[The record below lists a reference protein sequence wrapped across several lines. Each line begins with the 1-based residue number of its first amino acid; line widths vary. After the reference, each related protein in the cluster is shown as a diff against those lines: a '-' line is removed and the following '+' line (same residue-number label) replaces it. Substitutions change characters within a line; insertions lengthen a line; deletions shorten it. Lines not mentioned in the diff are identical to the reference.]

1 MADKFTSFPTVADS
15 PALDAFTI
23 TPSGTDLAVIPRAL
37 YIGVA
42 GDITIIT
49 HAGTTLTMTVS
60 AGVLPLVVR
69 RVSAA
74 TATGIVGLV

>member
-1 MADKFTSFPTVADS
+1 MADKFTSFPSIVDS

-37 YIGVA
+37 YIGGA
-42 GDITIIT
+42 GDITVIT
-49 HAGTTLTMTVS
+49 HAGTTLTLTVA

-74 TATGIVGLV
+74 TATAIVGLV